1 MDKTYTDLVATTY
14 LCNVFRHTKNCKSEA
29 ARNIVDWID
38 DTAKWSFS
46 WVPEDYEASR
56 EITGKDRK
64 RLRKNWKHL
73 LSVLRSLRSE
83 LDDAKPDTAAMQV
96 RRLAQH
102 LNLTRD
108 DMAIVELL
116 LRYKTDPVIE
126 SLLDNVFNHLPR
138 LGSSFRYII
147 SINNPVV
154 PQMLGMSAPR
164 FSQRLAS
171 DSALIRSGI
180 IRIDSDGELILLDQI
195 MGLAFMPFDPN
206 EDVRELFFNI
216 APKAGLEWQDYDHVA
231 CARDHVERLIRGALQ
246 ARATG
251 VNVLLYGP
259 HGTGKTEF
267 CRALAERLGVPM
279 YSVGEGD
286 HSNAGR
292 ERLRELLL
300 AQRLLGDHGNS
311 ILLFDEM
318 DDILSDPQNEWN
330 EWASGLFASAK
341 PKRGALES
349 KLGMNRLLEEVRM
362 PVLWTTNSPW
372 DVSPAI
378 LRRMMF
384 AFEMRQPSTNVRA
397 RVWARQLDKHG
408 ISSSQDDADALAR
421 SFDVTP
427 GVAAGATAAAS
438 LIEGGDMETVR
449 FGVQSLS
456 NVVYGQKPPQEAGE
470 KIDPALISA
479 DTDASKLAERLAKRG
494 SGRMSICL
502 HGPPGTGKSAFVRHL
517 GERMGIEV
525 VQKRASDL
533 ISMWVGQSEA
543 NIARAFEE
551 ARENGH
557 FLVFDEADSL
567 LSDRRHAQRNYEVSQ
582 VNEMLTW
589 MEHHPLPFA
598 CTTNFVD
605 RLDPA
610 TLRRF
615 DFKMGLDYLSARQ
628 AEMAFRSFFELEPPG
643 RIGTLHNLT
652 PGDFALVHRKAEV
665 LGALG
670 DRDALFGMLR
680 DECEAKP
687 GCRRQIGFAA

>member
-1 MDKTYTDLVATTY
+1 MGSTYSNLLANTY
-14 LCNVFRHTKNCKSEA
+14 LYNVFRHMNNRKSGA
-29 ARNIVDWID
+29 AKDIADWM
-38 DTAKWSFS
+38 KGQLHLLRS
-46 WVPEDYEASR
+46 WVPEDDEAFD
-56 EITGKDRK
+56 EISGKDWK
-64 RLRKNWKHL
+64 RLRKDWRRL
-73 LSVLRSLRSE
+73 LSVLHSMCSE
-83 LDDAKPDTAAMQV
+83 FDDARPDTLAMHL

-102 LNLTRD
+102 LKLDHD

-116 LRYKTDPVIE
+116 LRYQTDPTIE
-126 SLLDNVFNHLPR
+126 SLFYDVFDHFKPSS
-138 LGSSFRYII
+138 SSFYHYN
-147 SINNPVV
+147 SIHNPVL
-154 PQMLGMSAPR
+154 PQMLGIPAAR
-164 FSQRLAS
+164 FQQRLTS

-180 IRIDSDGELILLDQI
+180 VRIDSDGELILLDRI
-195 MGLAFMPFDPN
+195 LGLAFKPFDPN
-206 EDVRELFFNI
+206 EDVPELLFNV
-216 APKAGLEWQDYDHVA
+216 APKSGLEWQDYDHVA
-231 CARDHVERLIRGALQ
+231 RSRDHVESLVRGALRT
-246 ARATG
+246 RATG

-267 CRALAERLGVPM
+267 CRALAERLGVSM
-279 YSVGEGD
+279 YSVGECDNGD
-286 HSNAGR
+286 VPSGKD
-292 ERLRELLL
+292 RLRELLL
-300 AQRLLGDHGNS
+300 ADRLLGDSGNS

-318 DDILSDPQNEWN
+318 DDALSNPEQQGMM
-330 EWASGLFASAK
+330 SSHFAKS
-341 PKRGALES
+341 KRGALNS

-362 PVLWTTNSPW
+362 PVLWTTNSTW
-372 DVSPAI
+372 NVSSAI

-384 AFEMRQPSTNVRA
+384 AFELRHPSTTVRA
-397 RVWARQLDKHG
+397 RVWARQFEKHG
-408 ISSSQDDADALAR
+408 IASSHEEANALAR
-421 SFDVTP
+421 SFDVSP

-494 SGRMSICL
+494 PGRMSICL

-517 GERMGIEV
+517 GECMGIEV

-567 LSDRRHAQRNYEVSQ
+567 LSDRRHAQRSWEVSQ